1 MQPLLFNILFK
12 KDKKTKWFEYINL
25 LKNKSFCLSIYF
37 ATLMGTMSSPAQRTA
52 LKYNVVQNDNVIGWL
67 KIDKNDSANTS
78 LIHFS
83 SEIKKRVLF
92 LFTIIENQ
100 EVLFENGTMTHS
112 YVYRRINNDIKVN
125 KHTTYTGDHYIVK
138 NEKNSTHLMLNNIA
152 CNQLSLYFYEPVTVN
167 QIYSDNYER
176 YLKIEKTGNRYYTM
190 KLPDGNKNTYYYS
203 NGTCTK
209 VKVEQSLFTVEF
221 VLIK

>member
-12 KDKKTKWFEYINL
+12 KDKKTKWFEYNL

-37 ATLMGTMSSPAQRTA
+37 ATLMCTMSSLAQRTA

-83 SEIKKRVLF
+83 SEIKKRILF

-100 EVLFENGTMTHS
+100 EVLFENGTMTRS

-138 NEKNSTHLMLNNIA
+138 NEKNSTHIILNI
-152 CNQLSLYFYEPVTVN
+152 
-167 QIYSDNYER
+167 
-176 YLKIEKTGNRYYTM
+176 
-190 KLPDGNKNTYYYS
+190 
-203 NGTCTK
+203 
-209 VKVEQSLFTVEF
+209 
-221 VLIK
+221 